1 VAARKSVVVV
11 TSTKKNPLMGGDE
24 NGNDGAKGTDGGAPG
39 RRARDGGGRKSV
51 SNPLLAA
58 GDAGSRRGKRAS
70 VSDPLL
76 EGPGPGSGGVGDGG
90 SSEAVR
96 KDEVTPKRAPRASVV
111 ILGPKA
117 TENPLL
123 ALKRGQALHP
133 GERRGAGRA
142 SVIQPN
148 ALGGVVTLT
157 DSEGHE
163 VVCSA
168 LAPPPRRRRMNQQ
181 SGASSSQR
189 QTPSSG
195 STARQQPWRRGA
207 QPPRPSCGPRSRRR
221 SAS

>member
-1 VAARKSVVVV
+1 
-11 TSTKKNPLMGGDE
+11 M
-24 NGNDGAKGTDGGAPG
+24 
-39 RRARDGGGRKSV
+39 
-51 SNPLLAA
+51 SNPLLAP

-117 TENPLL
+117 TENPLS

-168 LAPPPRRRRMNQQ
+168 LAPPPAKEEDEPAIGGFFLTAADAVLGLD
-181 SGASSSQR
+181 GA
-189 QTPSSG
+189 
-195 STARQQPWRRGA
+195 AAAVEAGA